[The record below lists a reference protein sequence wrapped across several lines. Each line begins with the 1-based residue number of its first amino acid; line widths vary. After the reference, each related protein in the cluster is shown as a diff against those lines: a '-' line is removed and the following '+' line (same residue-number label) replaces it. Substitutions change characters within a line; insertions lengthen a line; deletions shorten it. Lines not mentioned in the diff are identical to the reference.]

1 MADRAP
7 VVVGRFHVHGS
18 EIKAG
23 DGGGGRGCFAPLCG
37 GNGAG
42 DCLRG
47 LVRGEGDSA
56 GGAQVEGA
64 EAGGSRFTHAHG
76 VDGLKR
82 DILRGGGAEAGSQQG
97 AVEHEFIRCDIDEC
111 AVRGK

>member
-1 MADRAP
+1 M
-7 VVVGRFHVHGS
+7 
-18 EIKAG
+18 
-23 DGGGGRGCFAPLCG
+23 
-37 GNGAG
+37 
-42 DCLRG
+42 
-47 LVRGEGDSA
+47 RGEGDSA
-56 GGAQVEGA
+56 GGAQLEGA
-64 EAGGSRFTHAHG
+64 EAGGGRFTHAHG